1 MLYINPM
8 VTTDQKPIIN
18 THKKREMNPN
28 IALKIVIK
36 SQGKTLK
43 EEETKKNYTKQLK
56 NNFKNDNRK

>member
-18 THKKREMNPN
+18 THKNREMNPN